1 MSLVKTLCH
10 LGELPNSCYW
20 HLAIGKMPKA
30 LPDSDDRRFMVD
42 KNGNPLPTSQIT
54 KESLEKFK
62 AAHLGEPFPD
72 DVILLNKAT
81 FKALNAETENRLIVK
96 PRAVGITEVGV
107 RRELNAKMK
116 ALLANLK

>member
-1 MSLVKTLCH
+1 
-10 LGELPNSCYW
+10 
-20 HLAIGKMPKA
+20 MPKA

-81 FKALNAETENRLIVK
+81 FKKALNAETENRLIVK